1 MELNIRRNELQT
13 AYAEQWNAAGID
25 AIICPVAPTV
35 ASAHGES
42 LYWGYTSVFNILD
55 YSCVVFPVGTVLD
68 SDTWANYPRENSKTM
83 TELDS
88 TFRDFYRGPE
98 KYKDAPVALQ
108 LVTRRLREEQA
119 LAHIHRNPEL
129 PEVIDSD

>member
-1 MELNIRRNELQT
+1 MRRNELQT

-42 LYWGYTSVFNILD
+42 LYWGYTSAFNILD
-55 YSCVVFPVGTVLD
+55 YSCVVFPVGTVVE
-68 SDTWANYPRENSKTM
+68 SDTWVNFPPESNEAMS
-83 TELDS
+83 ELDAI
-88 TFRDFYRGPE
+88 FRDFYTGPE

-108 LVTRRLREEQA
+108 LVNRRLREEQA
-119 LAHIHRNPEL
+119 LGIST
-129 PEVIDSD
+129 VILSCLK

>member
-1 MELNIRRNELQT
+1 MLRGKLQT
-13 AYAEQWNAAGID
+13 EYAEQWNAAGID
-25 AIICPVAPTV
+25 AILCPVAPTV

-55 YSCVVFPVGTVLD
+55 YSSVAFPVGTVWGR
-68 SDTWANYPRENSKTM
+68 DTWENYPDDS
-83 TELDS
+83 TELMGDLDT
-88 TFRDFYRGPE
+88 TFRKLYTGPE

-119 LAHIHRNPEL
+119 LEIAT
-129 PEVIDSD
+129 EVLRCLKDPTNS